1 MIISCVIFLHEEK
14 IAVSFISSSLLLHTC
29 NIPLPYSSRLLIH
42 QFSVFYSSMHLLLL
56 LSLISSVNGVGNDTA
71 PTSSPSSMSNNEQQL
86 QLTDVSA
93 ICDPAI
99 AAITAWLVLVIVSL
113 FRYRTD
119 MCIYHVYT
127 RQNDT
132 YHTIICAHIMCSH
145 FLFYTLLMVSW
156 LLISHIVCSPHH

>member
-1 MIISCVIFLHEEK
+1 MH
-14 IAVSFISSSLLLHTC
+14 
-29 NIPLPYSSRLLIH
+29 
-42 QFSVFYSSMHLLLL
+42 HLLLSAL
-56 LSLISSVNGVGNDTA
+56 VICLSSVNGVENETS
-71 PTSSPSSMSNNEQQL
+71 PTTSPSSNQEQQL

-127 RQNDT
+127 RQ
-132 YHTIICAHIMCSH
+132 
-145 FLFYTLLMVSW
+145 
-156 LLISHIVCSPHH
+156 LIPYV